1 MQVLQKINKV
11 ISMITKVVMIICF
24 AYMTVALSIQVF
36 GRYLFK
42 IGFPWTEE
50 TARYIMIWSV
60 FLGAAYI
67 ALNLEHVK
75 VSIVEDLMKSERQ
88 KQVLQ
93 VVQHVVSL
101 IFVAIVL
108 KYGFMQLS
116 IAKLSK
122 SANTGLSML
131 FPYMVFPVA
140 FALLT
145 YAYFYRTADSI
156 YKLAG
161 KKKEENES

>member
-1 MQVLQKINKV
+1 
-11 ISMITKVVMIICF
+11 
-24 AYMTVALSIQVF
+24 
-36 GRYLFK
+36 
-42 IGFPWTEE
+42 
-50 TARYIMIWSV
+50 MIWSV

-75 VSIVEDLMKSERQ
+75 VSIVEDIMKSERQ

-140 FALLT
+140 FVLLT

-156 YKLAG
+156 YKITG
-161 KKKEENES
+161 KKKEENEL